1 VLEIEGGAKDVRS
14 SHGGGAGCGL
24 DGCAEFALAKG
35 GNQKFARMVALA

>member
-1 VLEIEGGAKDVRS
+1 VLEIEGGAKNVRS
-14 SHGGGAGCGL
+14 SHGGGGCGL